1 MALDDILLDAEEKM
15 IKSTEVIATEF
26 AGIRTGK
33 ASPDLVTNLM
43 VEAYGT
49 HMRLK
54 ELAAVTTPDPRLIL
68 IQPWD
73 AGTVDA
79 VRKALEESKLGIS
92 PQVDGKLI
100 RLPIPPLSEERRQ
113 DLVKATRKLAEEG
126 RVSIRACRRHA
137 MDEVEENPE
146 SRRDHRGPARR
157 RRKGSPETDRP
168 VRRSD
173 RKSPRRQRGRVDEG
187 FRSARTAVFLQ
198 DPLDP
203 SRRRRMT
210 DYPPPQF
217 TELVAALRPA
227 PQRRTR
233 ARAERHALFLLNAP
247 AAVSDRLA
255 AALTAARARKSIP
268 AASAASTRRARNRSA
283 PSAPIRS
290 ATRNSGAWSSS
301 TAT

>member
-1 MALDDILLDAEEKM
+1 MALDDILLDVEEKM
-15 IKSTEVIATEF
+15 IKSTEVISTEF

-43 VEAYGT
+43 VEAYGS

-137 MDEVEENPE
+137 LDEVKKIQKAGEITEDQLE
-146 SRRDHRGPARR
+146 GAEKDVQ
-157 RRKGSPETDRP
+157 KLTDQY
-168 VRRSD
+168 VEQIE
-173 RKSPRRQRGRVDEG
+173 K
-187 FRSARTAVFLQ
+187 A
-198 DPLDP
+198 
-203 SRRRRMT
+203 
-210 DYPPPQF
+210 
-217 TELVAALRPA
+217 
-227 PQRRTR
+227 
-233 ARAERHALFLLNAP
+233 
-247 AAVSDRLA
+247 LA
-255 AALTAARARKSIP
+255 AKEAELMKV
-268 AASAASTRRARNRSA
+268 
-283 PSAPIRS
+283 
-290 ATRNSGAWSSS
+290 
-301 TAT
+301 